1 MAGKGSS
8 AGVRGSGLKLGLSSR
23 SVFFWVWSAGYSSI
37 LASEIDYE
45 RGLIVMAHDF
55 EQKYVA
61 MVAAII
67 GAVVLLLG
75 IGGILFNLS

>member
-1 MAGKGSS
+1 M
-8 AGVRGSGLKLGLSSR
+8 LKLGLPSQA
-23 SVFFWVWSAGYSSI
+23 VLGVWFGGYSSI
-37 LASEIDYE
+37 LVLETEYE
-45 RGLIVMAHDF
+45 RGSIMMAHDF